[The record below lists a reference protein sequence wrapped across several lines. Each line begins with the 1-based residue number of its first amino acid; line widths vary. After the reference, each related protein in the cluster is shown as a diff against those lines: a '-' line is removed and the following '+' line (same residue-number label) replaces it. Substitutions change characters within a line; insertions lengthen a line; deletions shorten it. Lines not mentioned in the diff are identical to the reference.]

1 MYSLILSMR
10 RRQEERRRKNSMG
23 QLLIFVGLVLIFS
36 LIGMGVWWIYNKV
49 SIGIRRQNS
58 VFEIEKETHE
68 KIKEQIKE
76 END

>member
-1 MYSLILSMR
+1 
-10 RRQEERRRKNSMG
+10 MG
-23 QLLIFVGLVLIFS
+23 RLLIFVGLVLIFA
-36 LIGMGVWWIYNKV
+36 LIGLLVWWIYNKV

-76 END
+76 EDN

>member
-1 MYSLILSMR
+1 
-10 RRQEERRRKNSMG
+10 MG
-23 QLLIFVGLVLIFS
+23 RLLIFVGLVLIFA
-36 LIGMGVWWIYNKV
+36 LIGLAVWWVWNKV
-49 SIGIRRQNS
+49 SISIQRQNS

>member
-1 MYSLILSMR
+1 
-10 RRQEERRRKNSMG
+10 MG

-36 LIGMGVWWIYNKV
+36 FIGLGVWWIYNKV

-76 END
+76 EDN

>member
-1 MYSLILSMR
+1 MKRKL
-10 RRQEERRRKNSMG
+10 EERRMKNDMG
-23 QLLIFVGLVLIFS
+23 RLLIFIGLVLLFS
-36 LIGMGVWWIYNKV
+36 LIGLAIWYIYSKV
-49 SIGIRRQNS
+49 SISIQRQNS

>member
-1 MYSLILSMR
+1 
-10 RRQEERRRKNSMG
+10 MG
-23 QLLIFVGLVLIFS
+23 QLLIFIGLVLLFS
-36 LIGMGVWWIYNKV
+36 LIGLGVWWIYNKV
-49 SIGIRRQNS
+49 SIVIRRQNS

>member
-1 MYSLILSMR
+1 
-10 RRQEERRRKNSMG
+10 MG

-76 END
+76 EDD

>member
-1 MYSLILSMR
+1 
-10 RRQEERRRKNSMG
+10 MG
-23 QLLIFVGLVLIFS
+23 QLLIFIGLVLLFS
-36 LIGMGVWWIYNKV
+36 LVGLGVWWIYNKV

>member
-1 MYSLILSMR
+1 MKQK
-10 RRQEERRRKNSMG
+10 QEEKERRNNMG
-23 QLLIFVGLVLIFS
+23 QLLIFIGLVLLFS
-36 LIGMGVWWIYNKV
+36 LIGSFVWWIYNKV
-49 SIGIRRQNS
+49 SISIQRQNS

>member
-1 MYSLILSMR
+1 
-10 RRQEERRRKNSMG
+10 MG
-23 QLLIFVGLVLIFS
+23 RLLIFIGLVLIFA
-36 LIGMGVWWIYNKV
+36 LIGLLVWWVWNKV
-49 SIGIRRQNS
+49 SISIQRQNS

>member
-1 MYSLILSMR
+1 
-10 RRQEERRRKNSMG
+10 MG
-23 QLLIFVGLVLIFS
+23 QLLIFIGLALLFS
-36 LIGMGVWWIYNKV
+36 LIGLGVWWIYNKV
-49 SIGIRRQNS
+49 SIVIQRQNS

>member
-1 MYSLILSMR
+1 MKQR
-10 RRQEERRRKNSMG
+10 REEREIKNNMG
-23 QLLIFVGLVLIFS
+23 RLLIFVGLVLIFA
-36 LIGMGVWWIYNKV
+36 LIGLLVWWVWNKV
-49 SIGIRRQNS
+49 SISIQRQNS

>member
-1 MYSLILSMR
+1 MKR
-10 RRQEERRRKNSMG
+10 RREERGIKNNMG
-23 QLLIFVGLVLIFS
+23 RLLIFIGLVLIFS
-36 LIGMGVWWIYNKV
+36 LIGLVVWWVWNKV
-49 SIGIRRQNS
+49 SISIQRQNS

>member
-1 MYSLILSMR
+1 
-10 RRQEERRRKNSMG
+10 MG
-23 QLLIFVGLVLIFS
+23 QLLIFIGLVLLFS
-36 LIGMGVWWIYNKV
+36 LIGLGVWWVYNKV

>member
-1 MYSLILSMR
+1 
-10 RRQEERRRKNSMG
+10 MG
-23 QLLIFVGLVLIFS
+23 QLLIFIGLVLLFS
-36 LIGMGVWWIYNKV
+36 LIGLGVWWIYNKV

-76 END
+76 EDD

>member
-1 MYSLILSMR
+1 MKR
-10 RRQEERRRKNSMG
+10 KREERRIKNDMG
-23 QLLIFVGLVLIFS
+23 RLLIFIGLVLLFS
-36 LIGMGVWWIYNKV
+36 LIGLAIWYIYSKV
-49 SIGIRRQNS
+49 SISIQRQNS

>member
-1 MYSLILSMR
+1 MKQKR
-10 RRQEERRRKNSMG
+10 EERGRKSNMG
-23 QLLIFVGLVLIFS
+23 QLLIFIGLVLLFS
-36 LIGMGVWWIYNKV
+36 LIGLGVWWIYNKV

-76 END
+76 EDD

>member
-1 MYSLILSMR
+1 
-10 RRQEERRRKNSMG
+10 MG
-23 QLLIFVGLVLIFS
+23 RLLIFIGLVLLFS
-36 LIGMGVWWIYNKV
+36 LIGLAIWYIYSKV
-49 SIGIRRQNS
+49 SISIQRQNS

>member
-1 MYSLILSMR
+1 
-10 RRQEERRRKNSMG
+10 MG
-23 QLLIFVGLVLIFS
+23 RLLIFVGLVLIFA
-36 LIGMGVWWIYNKV
+36 LIGLLVWWVWNKV
-49 SIGIRRQNS
+49 SISIQRQNS

>member
-1 MYSLILSMR
+1 MKQK
-10 RRQEERRRKNSMG
+10 QEESERKNNMG
-23 QLLIFVGLVLIFS
+23 QLLIFVGLVLLFS
-36 LIGMGVWWIYNKV
+36 LIGAFAWWIYNKV
-49 SIGIRRQNS
+49 SISIQRQNS

>member
-1 MYSLILSMR
+1 MKQR
-10 RRQEERRRKNSMG
+10 KEEREIKNNMG
-23 QLLIFVGLVLIFS
+23 RLLIFVGLVLIFA
-36 LIGMGVWWIYNKV
+36 LIGLLVWWVWNKV
-49 SIGIRRQNS
+49 SISIQRQNS

>member
-36 LIGMGVWWIYNKV
+36 LIGMSVWWIYNKV

>member
-1 MYSLILSMR
+1 
-10 RRQEERRRKNSMG
+10 MG
-23 QLLIFVGLVLIFS
+23 QLLIFIGLVLLFS
-36 LIGMGVWWIYNKV
+36 LIGLGIWWIYNKV